1 MTVLTKICGL
11 NDPVAVR
18 AAVDGGAA
26 FIGLVFYPPSPRAV
40 TPVQAAALVALAP
53 AGVDRVGLFVDAD
66 DDAIDAVLA
75 NAPLDI
81 LQLHGSESPERVAG
95 LRARTGLKV
104 MKVIKVAGAADLEPA
119 SKWYDVA
126 DWLMFD
132 ARPPEDMLNALP
144 GGNALAFDWLLLK
157 DWDFPLPWMLAGGL
171 NGDNVAEAVRLS
183 GARHVDTSSGVE
195 DKPGVKNPDKI
206 RQFLKAVAA
215 AG

>member
-1 MTVLTKICGL
+1 MTVRAKICGL

-40 TPVQAAALVALAP
+40 TPDEAAALAALAP
-53 AGVDRVGLFVDAD
+53 AGVGKVGLFVDAD

-75 NAPLDI
+75 SVPLDM
-81 LQLHGSESPERVAG
+81 LQLHGGESPERVAG

-104 MKVIKVAGAADLEPA
+104 MKVIKVAGAADLESAPD
-119 SKWYDVA
+119 WYDVA

-132 ARPPEDMLNALP
+132 ARPPRDMKNALP
-144 GGNALAFDWLLLK
+144 GGNALVFDWLLLK
-157 DWDFPLPWMLAGGL
+157 DWEFPLPWMLAGGL
-171 NGDNVAEAVRLS
+171 DAGNVAEAVRLA
-183 GARHVDTSSGVE
+183 GARYVDTSSGVE
-195 DKPGVKNPDKI
+195 DKPGVKSPEKI
-206 RQFLKAVAA
+206 RQFLKAVAT

>member
-1 MTVLTKICGL
+1 MTIRAKICGL
-11 NDPVAVR
+11 NDPAAVR

-40 TPVQAAALVALAP
+40 TPDQAAELAALAP
-53 AGVDRVGLFVDAD
+53 AGVGKVGLFVDAD

-75 NAPLDI
+75 RAPLDM

-95 LRARTGLKV
+95 LRVRTGLKV
-104 MKVIKVAGAADLEPA
+104 MKVIKVAGPADLEPA
-119 SKWYDVA
+119 PNWYDVA

-132 ARPPEDMLNALP
+132 ARPPKDMKNALP

-157 DWDFPLPWMLAGGL
+157 DSEFPLPWMLAGGL
-171 NGDNVAEAVRLS
+171 DADNVAEAVRLS
-183 GARHVDTSSGVE
+183 GARYVDTSSGVE
-195 DKPGVKNPDKI
+195 DKPGVKSPDKI
-206 RQFLKAVAA
+206 RAFLKAVAA